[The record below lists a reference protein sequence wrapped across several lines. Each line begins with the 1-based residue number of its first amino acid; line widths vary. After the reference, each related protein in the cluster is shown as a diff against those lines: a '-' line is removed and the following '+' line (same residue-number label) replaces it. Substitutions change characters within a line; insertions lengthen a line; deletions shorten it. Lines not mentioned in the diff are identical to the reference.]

1 MTSEE
6 LWHFFILSLTCYRQN
21 GSQLE
26 ESTLP
31 ESTFLKGNLS
41 NLVFSSQK
49 VAAFAK
55 SDLKMV

>member
-26 ESTLP
+26 ESTLL

-49 VAAFAK
+49 VAALAK
-55 SDLKMV
+55 SD